1 LPAALC
7 WWALKIII
15 IIIIII
21 HMTTYMMLSSWPRVI
36 ARVQPVYVMNVDSA
50 PDGYQPSDQA
60 KELWF

>member
-7 WWALKIII
+7 WWALKI

-36 ARVQPVYVMNVDSA
+36 ARVQPVYLMNVDSK
-50 PDGYQPSDQA
+50 Y
-60 KELWF
+60 FY